1 MVVLA
6 QGLNSP
12 DDLALAP
19 NGTLYFSDTGKGTI
33 EQLNP
38 NGTASVVVSGLVEPE
53 GIVILPDGNLIV
65 VEQGKNRLLLVHP
78 GQPPA
83 VWLALENKTGQAGVD
98 NLIRDPKSG
107 DLIIPDSPNGRI
119 LRVTMEKQVKVIATG
134 FVRPTGVDVEGDG
147 SLIVADEFGNTVKR
161 VHADGRSESLG
172 RFAEPDDV
180 LVDRDGNIFVASLA
194 DNSIRRITRV
204 GISAAAGA
212 SALIATI
219 YNPQGMVL
227 DAEGNL
233 IVAEPGLNRL
243 VRLIIR

>member
-19 NGTLYFSDTGKGTI
+19 NGTIYFSDTGKGTI
-33 EQLNP
+33 EQLNS
-38 NGTASVVVSGLVEPE
+38 NGTTSTVVTGLMEPE
-53 GIVILPDGNLIV
+53 GIVNLPDGSLIV

-78 GQPPA
+78 SQPP
-83 VWLALENKTGQAGVD
+83 VTWLTLENKTGQAGVD
-98 NLIRDPKSG
+98 NLIRDAKTG

-119 LRVTMEKQVKVIATG
+119 LRVTMDKKVSVLATG
-134 FVRPTGVDVEGDG
+134 FVRPTGVDVESDG

-161 VHADGRSESLG
+161 VHPDGRAESLG

-180 LVDRDGNIFVASLA
+180 VVDREGNIFVASLA
-194 DNSIRRITRV
+194 DNSIRRITRT
-204 GISAAAGA
+204 GISSAAGA

-219 YNPQGMVL
+219 HNPQGMIL
-227 DAEGNL
+227 EADGNL
-233 IVAEPGLNRL
+233 IVAEPGLNRI
-243 VRLIIR
+243 VRLQIR